1 LAKTQI
7 EWASDVWNPVA
18 GCTQLSPGCDRCYA
32 KTFAERFRGVAG
44 HPYEHG
50 FDLVLHPER
59 LEAPLH
65 WHRPRR
71 IFVNSMSDLFH
82 ADVPDTFIRRV
93 FDVMR
98 AADWHTF
105 LVLTKRPRR
114 MAELA
119 LDWPDH
125 VWAGTSVELDHYA
138 WRANH
143 YLSQVPARVRFV
155 SAEPLLGPL
164 PSLELQGLA
173 WLIAGG
179 ESGHG
184 HRPCE
189 VAWVRQLRDRAAAA
203 DVAFFFKQ
211 WGGRTHAAGGRE
223 LDGRTWDNYPDAR
236 AGSEAKERLISAALR

>member
-1 LAKTQI
+1 VAKTDI
-7 EWASDVWNPVA
+7 EWATDVWNPIA

-32 KTFAERFRGVAG
+32 KTFAERFCGVAG

-65 WHRPRR
+65 WRNPRR

-82 ADVPDTFIRRV
+82 ADIPDVFIRRV

-119 LDWPDH
+119 LDWPEH
-125 VWAGTSVELDHYA
+125 VWAGTSVELDRYA

-143 YLSQVPARVRFV
+143 YLSQVSAHIRFV
-155 SAEPLLGPL
+155 SAEPGWLGSIYAGEGATTRSPL
-164 PSLELQGLA
+164 SSCLNRPSTSCA
-173 WLIAGG
+173 PKAGG
-179 ESGHG
+179 WP
-184 HRPCE
+184 R
-189 VAWVRQLRDRAAAA
+189 VAVWAR
-203 DVAFFFKQ
+203 
-211 WGGRTHAAGGRE
+211 GR
-223 LDGRTWDNYPDAR
+223 
-236 AGSEAKERLISAALR
+236 